1 MGRRIDKTPS
11 PPRQDLTGS
20 EPLSPST
27 SSLEEGPPP
36 DSPAPAE
43 EERAAGLIQRA
54 FKKYRTTNASKG
66 VAEQALKTGD
76 TQGEVWAR
84 RRAGQHTRA
93 KEVQEQITEKLTH
106 APVKKAT
113 AVEAGR
119 THGTLLVTT
128 GKERGILKPGK
139 GGPADSNAEVAAYKM
154 DLLIG
159 LNAVPVTVQR
169 SERYFGVGV
178 RGKLNKLFRRVFPEK
193 VEPHHSFFMDPRP
206 VPEGEVP
213 DSNQRYVG
221 NTRTMARGST
231 YYVPHLQDIQFFDRL
246 IGNPDRHG
254 ANLLVADEP
263 LETTG
268 KPRYI
273 AIDHGLAFISFGHT
287 YVSLEREIPS
297 EEIFERTKYMSKK
310 RFERMLGP
318 HLNREVL
325 AKVWLQR
332 KELVRSIDEWIEKN
346 GRPSHWSG

>member
-1 MGRRIDKTPS
+1 MGRRIDKTP
-11 PPRQDLTGS
+11 PAPKQDLTGS
-20 EPLSPST
+20 ESLSPSAA
-27 SSLEEGPPP
+27 SSAEEAPP
-36 DSPAPAE
+36 DSPAPPE
-43 EERAAGLIQRA
+43 EDRAAGLIQRA
-54 FKKYRTTNASKG
+54 FQKYRTTNASKK
-66 VAEQALKTGD
+66 VADQALKAGD
-76 TQGEVWAR
+76 TQREVWAR

-106 APVKKAT
+106 APVKKT
-113 AVEAGR
+113 TPVEMGR
-119 THGTLLVTT
+119 TEGTLLVTT

-169 SERYFGVGV
+169 SERYFGTGI
-178 RGKLNKLFRRVFPEK
+178 RGKVIKLFRSVFPEK
-193 VEPHHSFFMDPRP
+193 AKPHRSFFMDPRP
-206 VPEGEVP
+206 VPEGDVP
-213 DSNQRYVG
+213 ESNQRYVG
-221 NTRTMARGST
+221 KTRTMARGTT
-231 YYVPHLQDIQFFDRL
+231 YFVPHLEDIQFFDRL

-254 ANLLVADEP
+254 RNLLVADEP

-287 YVSLEREIPS
+287 YVTLEREIPS

-346 GRPSHWSG
+346 GRPSHWSE